1 MSLTNTHKP
10 ATHPAIGRLRDNIQS
25 VLRGKQGVVD
35 MCLVAL
41 LARGHVLLEDVP
53 GVGKTTL
60 ASLIA
65 RSIHG
70 SFQRI
75 QFTSDLLPSDILGVT
90 IYNQDRHKFEF
101 NPGPIFANVVLADEI
116 NRTTPKTQ
124 SALLEAMNSGRVSID
139 RETHALPTPFMVVAT
154 QNPVEFHGTFPLPK
168 SQMDRFMVRL
178 RVGYPEREAEMQI
191 LREQKLAQAEPTVEA
206 VVTCE
211 ELVRLQ
217 EQTVEVAVDDDL
229 LEYIAR
235 IAEATRSSRDFELG
249 LSTRGTLSLR
259 RCAQA
264 HAFLH
269 GRPFVSPDDIK
280 AVAVSAIAHRVVV
293 ARIFEANGLSTLE
306 DEGAV
311 RRLLETVKV
320 PV

>member
-1 MSLTNTHKP
+1 MSLNNSSKTTP
-10 ATHPAIGRLRDNIQS
+10 HPAIGRLRDNIQS
-25 VLRGKQGVVD
+25 VMRGKRQVVD

-90 IYNQDRHKFEF
+90 IYNQDRHAFEF

-139 RETHALPTPFMVVAT
+139 RETHVLPAPFMVVAT

-191 LREQKLAQAEPTVEA
+191 LREQKLAQVEPNVEA
-206 VVTCE
+206 VISCE
-211 ELVRLQ
+211 ELVRIQ
-217 EQTVEVAVDDDL
+217 EQTVEIGVDDDL
-229 LEYIAR
+229 LDYIAR
-235 IAEATRSSRDFELG
+235 IAEATRTSREFELG
-249 LSTRGTLSLR
+249 ISTRGTLSLR

-269 GRPFVSPDDIK
+269 GREFVTPDDIK
-280 AVAVSAIAHRVVV
+280 SVAVAAIAHRVVV
-293 ARIFEANGLSTLE
+293 ARAFDTGGLSSIE
-306 DEGAV
+306 DEAAV
-311 RRLLETVKV
+311 RRMLESVKV